1 MDIFGNLEREDM
13 GWGRDPT
20 PAEILA
26 VIIGAVL
33 FMTVLGIID
42 SFINS

>member
-1 MDIFGNLEREDM
+1 MDIFGNLDREDL

-26 VIIGAVL
+26 AIIGTVL
-33 FMTVLGIID
+33 FLTIIGIID